1 MYIDEQRNQ
10 ITTYICGDTNNP
22 KLVLVHGYG
31 GSGALM
37 YRLFKLLMP
46 HFYVIAIDLIGMGS
60 SSRPEFECKDGD
72 EAD

>member
-1 MYIDEQRNQ
+1 
-10 ITTYICGDTNNP
+10 
-22 KLVLVHGYG
+22 VHGYG

-60 SSRPEFECKDGD
+60 SSRPDFECKDGD